1 MDKITKFLKRLS
13 KDERETLGVI
23 LRKIKKGNLSDLDV
37 RKLKGGG
44 GLFRVRKGSIRIIF
58 QKEEKITKIISV
70 DRRGEDTYRNL

>member
-58 QKEEKITKIISV
+58 QKEEKITKIISI